1 MNLRVAHVC
10 PICTSMP
17 VPMHPKLNGS
27 FARNMCCMPDM
38 WDKVM
43 RCVRLVWLNV
53 FDQKH
58 PEMSPVAEVRADFE
72 VFGTDFFWPCPSG
85 NPYFDQIR
93 GFITMGKVAGR
104 WYRSKLIMEWPWVA
118 WVQTF
123 GIPYIHPDC
132 ICSKLLQYMRHLD
145 EPWQTDV
152 PEFTILPDPSGL
164 EVFLC
169 WPPQLVMG
177 FVACFSFCSSAA
189 QPKDPWRHRHFD
201 RPWAGQGMCWW
212 NERLSSF
219 AEGSNC
225 PNSQWCL
232 ADKQ

>member
-1 MNLRVAHVC
+1 MPGDGLTVFTNHKKKGRRAPVFEPMNLRVAHVC

-104 WYRSKLIMEWPWVA
+104 WYRSKQ
-118 WVQTF
+118 VQTNH
-123 GIPYIHPDC
+123 GVA
-132 ICSKLLQYMRHLD
+132 M
-145 EPWQTDV
+145 
-152 PEFTILPDPSGL
+152 SGL
-164 EVFLC
+164 GPNI
-169 WPPQLVMG
+169 WYPPYSPRLYMQQI
-177 FVACFSFCSSAA
+177 AA
-189 QPKDPWRHRHFD
+189 IHEPFGRT
-201 RPWAGQGMCWW
+201 MT
-212 NERLSSF
+212 N
-219 AEGSNC
+219 
-225 PNSQWCL
+225 
-232 ADKQ
+232 